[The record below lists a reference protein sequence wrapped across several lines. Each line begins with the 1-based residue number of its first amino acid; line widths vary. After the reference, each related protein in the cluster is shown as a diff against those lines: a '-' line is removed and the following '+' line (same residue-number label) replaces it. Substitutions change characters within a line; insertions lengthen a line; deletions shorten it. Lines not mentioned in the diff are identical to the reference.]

1 MSVLTILKKNIKWR
15 FHNPFTIVI
24 TILQPILWL
33 VIYSVVAKETMQGT
47 EINNYTA
54 FIIILVIFSTCGS
67 SGIMDYMMKS
77 DGSFYR
83 ILITPVQRGSIILGQ
98 AFEAILCS
106 FLEVGIMSMIMATM
120 AFGISLVLPS
130 EMMYETLMNAIVLPI
145 FFLSSALFPVEQ
157 IGGILKILININPFT
172 HVINSIRLIVLTST
186 IQTDDVLFSISLLIL
201 MCFISFVFAKNRLI
215 KETDL

>member
-33 VIYSVVAKETMQGT
+33 VLYSVVAKETMQGT

-54 FIIILVIFSTCGS
+54 FIFSGLIILVIFSTCGS
-67 SGIMDYMMKS
+67 SGIMNYMMKS

-98 AFEAILCS
+98 AFEAILYS

-157 IGGILKILININPFT
+157 IGGILKILININP
-172 HVINSIRLIVLTST
+172 
-186 IQTDDVLFSISLLIL
+186 LL
-201 MCFISFVFAKNRLI
+201 M
-215 KETDL
+215 